1 MCGMT
6 GFFFSCLC
14 SIFPLSF
21 SVSQIYKLTQVSVTL
36 HSVGGDRKEAGERS
50 HLSCVIMGIPLS
62 GSHTSTLRASRVPC

>member
-1 MCGMT
+1 MT

-50 HLSCVIMGIPLS
+50 
-62 GSHTSTLRASRVPC
+62 

>member
-14 SIFPLSF
+14 SIFPLSL

-36 HSVGGDRKEAGERS
+36 HSVGGDRKEARGKVSLELCNNGHPALGLS
-50 HLSCVIMGIPLS
+50 HEYTEGF
-62 GSHTSTLRASRVPC
+62 